1 MNHPSV
7 KTNWATKG
15 KRGRV
20 REGTRPPN
28 APFSETSLG
37 FNPRTAGFA
46 AAAPQLIRIR
56 DCLRHPRIGKAQAPA
71 NSRRCRLRSD
81 ARAGARGGSVRIT
94 PDPPLGPETAA
105 GSARA
110 GSASLAP
117 DPALGPEP
125 AGRYPASFQLCDR
138 VLISRS
144 QRPEP
149 KTGQHVGN
157 RGCRSRSDRR
167 GHGGRQTRPQGRQ
180 TRPRRATD
188 AASGTTDATTGGDR
202 RICRSTL
209 ASAYSGGG
217 DRRSGDE
224 HHTRLLIDFVK

>member
-157 RGCRSRSDRR
+157 RGCRSRS
-167 GHGGRQTRPQGRQ
+167 
-180 TRPRRATD
+180 
-188 AASGTTDATTGGDR
+188 
-202 RICRSTL
+202 
-209 ASAYSGGG
+209 
-217 DRRSGDE
+217 RRSYACV
-224 HHTRLLIDFVK
+224 LLGVSVEERR